1 MGSTFWGST
10 ALFFLDP
17 IDNIAVGVNKLFG
30 KKLIKSGSM
39 TVTQQPMNTDV
50 IARSDW
56 HDYWGTLLKYSKLN
70 RQELT
75 DTDELVIQKYQA
87 DVVYTFNPAGTWRP
101 YIVGSFGELDAKK
114 NGIRANTK
122 QFTQYGV
129 GLGLTYAISAKWF
142 LHTEFHNYYSNSF
155 SDPDVDTESKVMI
168 AYRFGNGEG

>member
-56 HDYWGTLLKYSKLN
+56 HDYWGTLLNYSK
-70 RQELT
+70 
-75 DTDELVIQKYQA
+75 
-87 DVVYTFNPAGTWRP
+87 
-101 YIVGSFGELDAKK
+101 
-114 NGIRANTK
+114 
-122 QFTQYGV
+122 
-129 GLGLTYAISAKWF
+129 
-142 LHTEFHNYYSNSF
+142 HYYSNSF